1 MPVCGY
7 LSGCVVLHTPLPEGL
22 SLRGREALDLLQQ
35 RSRIYSQSCSQ
46 SLIALQWLRLF
57 CACYLRECGTLFVH
71 NLHKLHATQFTA
83 ETTKVWNRE

>member
-35 RSRIYSQSCSQ
+35 RSRIYSQS
-46 SLIALQWLRLF
+46 LIALQWLRLF

-71 NLHKLHATQFTA
+71 NMHKLHATQFTA
-83 ETTKVWNRE
+83 ETTKVWIRE

>member
-71 NLHKLHATQFTA
+71 NLQKHTQRNLPRRQ
-83 ETTKVWNRE
+83 EYKEHRE